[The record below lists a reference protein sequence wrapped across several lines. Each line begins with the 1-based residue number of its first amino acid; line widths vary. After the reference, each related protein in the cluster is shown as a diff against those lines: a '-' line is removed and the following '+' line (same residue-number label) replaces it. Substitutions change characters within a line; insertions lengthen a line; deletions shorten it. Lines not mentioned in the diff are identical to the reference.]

1 VGNELVSPIWFFG
14 FDSLMEFIA
23 FAIAMAV
30 ASQAMKG
37 YRLARERTLLY
48 LNFSFLLL
56 GAGLLVD
63 GLANLIVLLSKFHRN
78 LLFLSRI
85 GYTIDFLAQLVAYV
99 ILVIVYLQQTRAWNS
114 QLAAAALPLALLE
127 SNPLTEL
134 VLIFLLVYISG
145 QSAINYNVSKTTNSL
160 LVFGAFTSL
169 AVAHV
174 FFLLFT
180 IAPIFFPFAHI
191 SQLFGFLLL
200 LGMLFKVNQTQ

>member
-1 VGNELVSPIWFFG
+1 
-14 FDSLMEFIA
+14 MEFVA

-30 ASQAMKG
+30 AFQAIKG

-78 LLFLSRI
+78 FLFLSRI
-85 GYTIDFLAQLVAYV
+85 GYTIDFLAQLVAYG
-99 ILVIVYLQQTRAWNS
+99 ILVVVYLQQTRAWNS
-114 QLAAAALPLALLE
+114 QLAAAVLPVVLLE
-127 SNPLTEL
+127 NNPLTEL

-169 AVAHV
+169 VVAHV

>member
-1 VGNELVSPIWFFG
+1 MVSPIWFFG

-30 ASQAMKG
+30 AFQAMKG

-78 LLFLSRI
+78 FLFLSRI

-99 ILVIVYLQQTRAWNS
+99 ILVIRILTTDAALGTANLLQH
-114 QLAAAALPLALLE
+114 ALPLALLE

-134 VLIFLLVYISG
+134 VLIFLLVYITAQSG
-145 QSAINYNVSKTTNSL
+145 D
-160 LVFGAFTSL
+160 
-169 AVAHV
+169 
-174 FFLLFT
+174 
-180 IAPIFFPFAHI
+180 
-191 SQLFGFLLL
+191 QL
-200 LGMLFKVNQTQ
+200 

>member
-1 VGNELVSPIWFFG
+1 MVSPIWFFG

>member
-78 LLFLSRI
+78 FLFLSRI

>member
-1 VGNELVSPIWFFG
+1 
-14 FDSLMEFIA
+14 MEFVA

-30 ASQAMKG
+30 AFQAIKG

-78 LLFLSRI
+78 FLFLSRI
-85 GYTIDFLAQLVAYV
+85 GYTIDFLAQLVAYG

-114 QLAAAALPLALLE
+114 QLAAAALPVVLLE
-127 SNPLTEL
+127 NNPLTEL

-169 AVAHV
+169 AIAHV

>member
-1 VGNELVSPIWFFG
+1 
-14 FDSLMEFIA
+14 MEFIA

-30 ASQAMKG
+30 AFQAMKG
-37 YRLARERTLLY
+37 YRLARERTLLF

-78 LLFLSRI
+78 FLFLSRI

-114 QLAAAALPLALLE
+114 QLAAAALPLVLLE
-127 SNPLTEL
+127 NNPLTEL